1 MEDKI
6 INKVTNSV
14 LKTIDLEELYPSG
27 ERIIFDI
34 TDWLFEGLILKEKD
48 FREQVK
54 NHKWEQYK
62 ETYVALSC
70 SADAIIPSW
79 AYLLLATRLQPYA
92 KMVVVGDLVLLETV
106 IFQRIINDL
115 EVSEYKDAPV
125 IIKGCANKP
134 IPQSAYTMLVSK
146 LQNEAKSIMFG
157 EACST
162 VPLFKKKYIVK

>member
-27 ERIIFDI
+27 ERIVFDI

-48 FREQVK
+48 FRAHVK
-54 NHKWEQYK
+54 NHNWQQYK
-62 ETYVALSC
+62 DCYVSIIC
-70 SADAIIPSW
+70 SSDAIIPSW
-79 AYLLLATRLQPYA
+79 AYLLVSTFLNPHA
-92 KMVVVGDLVLLETV
+92 KKVVVGNLELLETV
-106 IFQRIINDL
+106 IFQEVINNLD
-115 EVSEYKDAPV
+115 VSEYENAPV

-134 IPQSAYTMLVSK
+134 IPQSAYTLLISR
-146 LQNEAKSIMFG
+146 LQTVARSIMFG

-162 VPLFKKKYIVK
+162 VPLFKRK